1 MTLAQLHYTSAPPG
15 PDGSGF
21 RFTAVSAGVPQGL
34 LREAE
39 QLIGY
44 EPPRDCPARPDAE
57 QLKSFP
63 KAFSF
68 SELADGGRLLSRSVY
83 IGADYSGRWGNFH
96 AHAVHLPSG
105 TRLPDGVLPITAWES
120 PRWADTTPPDGRPA
134 PVDRIEPSGLLRK
147 DALVAFAVSRAGWL
161 APFFADLRAVA
172 ADPGAGQIVV
182 VEHDSADV
190 AQWIALACA
199 VLPREQAHR
208 LTFTTYTRR
217 PQQARQ
223 QLVGALP
230 SSESVAHDHRYRVH
244 DCTGRQQPSGPV
256 ADTWA
261 ELCARIWRAGRPDLF
276 RNTPE
281 DLGQLAVSAL
291 IAGVDLRSDARTA
304 AARWA
309 TEHAG
314 EVPDETL
321 TTVVAG
327 LCAVPP
333 AGSGAA
339 GSGSGWA
346 DGSGS
351 GSASGS
357 GWADG
362 SGSGSASGS
371 GRTDGSGSGS
381 AAGEQA
387 VPPTPRSAG
396 SAPSS
401 SAAWDSAQD
410 TRTAP
415 GTQGSAE
422 YGRTGRGARSSTN
435 DAQAGPGAYSSA
447 GHAQTGQGAYN
458 SAGQAQTGAG
468 AYGSAGHAQ
477 TGAGARDSVGH
488 GQAAPSAS
496 DPAGDEQAALAA
508 LLVRLDGQVPTHVSA
523 PLAAWVLASA
533 VLGKGPVPMLRA
545 GSLTPRAHDDLAR
558 DLAPALRAGLADP
571 AEPPAGR
578 PLALLRVADLL
589 DIDCQDQLP
598 ELAGRLARE
607 LVRDPSDGPAGASEP
622 DGDRS
627 RSRNL
632 RAPGQPGRDQRART
646 GADPLP
652 APPTHAP
659 RTPGP
664 TDPWQTGTRPTP
676 PAHSPHTPGQPGPT
690 DPWHAG
696 TQPARP
702 THAPRTP
709 GPTDPWQTGTRP
721 TPPAHSPHTP
731 GQPEPTDPWHAGTQ
745 PARPTH
751 APRTPGPTDP
761 WQAGTHPTPPARGP
775 EPPGRPRSAEPPE
788 GDARPAGGCPPAVLD
803 AVHAHPGL
811 RVALFGSL
819 NALAAAE
826 PAAVARAL
834 TGSGLPIGLQPG
846 FPHLRM
852 CVTPVGP
859 GDRLTRFHEVHR
871 VAGVSLLA
879 DPAVLRT
886 ALGLIWSGELP
897 TGLEASLLLNELG
910 SDAHRAAG
918 TRDLLIEAALAAP
931 PDDRDVPALAV
942 DLLRCFHTELRP
954 GPRAALLL
962 LEQAGLLGTEGESD
976 EWVTRMLNLKN
987 GAAEPVPDPVVE
999 RAFQALARRLL
1010 EGQVPTNE
1018 LYALARSGEPRL
1030 LATYEKAGRSDRVGD
1045 RLRTVPSYVADLFCD
1060 WSAFP
1065 GTHPTWDE
1073 TRNALLS
1080 KVLRPVVRA
1089 LPAEDQTEV
1098 EAELGR
1104 AGRGKLDAYRA
1115 WNRPGALGRLAGRL
1129 SGRGRRADQ
1138 TEVWPGDVEPPT
1150 EGGRR

>member
-120 PRWADTTPPDGRPA
+120 PRWADTTPPDGRPT

-261 ELCARIWRAGRPDLF
+261 DLCARIWRAGRPDLF
-276 RNTPE
+276 HNTPE
-281 DLGQLAVSAL
+281 DLGQLAVTAL
-291 IAGVDLRSDARTA
+291 TAGVDLRSDARTA

-309 TEHAG
+309 TERAG
-314 EVPDETL
+314 ELSDETL
-321 TTVVAG
+321 TAVVAG

-339 GSGSGWA
+339 SRSGSGWA
-346 DGSGS
+346 DGSR
-351 GSASGS
+351 SGS
-357 GWADG
+357 GWAD
-362 SGSGSASGS
+362 
-371 GRTDGSGSGS
+371 GSGS

-396 SAPSS
+396 SARSS

-410 TRTAP
+410 TRTGP

-422 YGRTGRGARSSTN
+422 YGRTAPGARSSTN
-435 DAQAGPGAYSSA
+435 DAQTGPGGYSSA
-447 GHAQTGQGAYN
+447 GHAQSGQGAYN
-458 SAGQAQTGAG
+458 SAGHAQTGAG
-468 AYGSAGHAQ
+468 AYSSAGHAQ

-488 GQAAPSAS
+488 GQAAPSAP

-533 VLGKGPVPMLRA
+533 VLGKGPVPVLRA
-545 GSLTPRAHDDLAR
+545 GSLTPRAHDELAR

-571 AEPPAGR
+571 TEPPAGR

-598 ELAGRLARE
+598 ELAGRLARD
-607 LVRDPSDGPAGASEP
+607 LVSGTPVEP

-627 RSRNL
+627 RSRDL

-659 RTPGP
+659 RTPGS
-664 TDPWQTGTRPTP
+664 TDPWQAGTRPTP

-690 DPWHAG
+690 DPWQAG

-702 THAPRTP
+702 THAPRTS
-709 GPTDPWQTGTRP
+709 GPTDPWQP
-721 TPPAHSPHTP
+721 
-731 GQPEPTDPWHAGTQ
+731 GTQ
-745 PARPTH
+745 SA
-751 APRTPGPTDP
+751 
-761 WQAGTHPTPPARGP
+761 PPARGP
-775 EPPGRPRSAEPPE
+775 QPPGQPRPAEAPE
-788 GDARPAGGCPPAVLD
+788 GNARPAGGCPPAVLD

-826 PAAVARAL
+826 PAAVAQAL

-859 GDRLTRFHEVHR
+859 GDRLTQFHEVHR

-918 TRDLLIEAALAAP
+918 TRDLLIDAALAAP

-942 DLLRCFHTELRP
+942 DLLRCFHTELP
-954 GPRAALLL
+954 PAPHAALLL
-962 LEQAGLLGTEGESD
+962 LEFTGQLGTEAESD
-976 EWVTRMLNLKN
+976 EWVTRVLSQLARA
-987 GAAEPVPDPVVE
+987 GESVPDPVVE
-999 RAFQALARRLL
+999 RAFQSLARRLL
-1010 EGQVPTNE
+1010 EGQVPPNE

-1030 LATYEKAGRSDRVGD
+1030 LATYEKVGRSDRVGD

-1060 WSAFP
+1060 WTAFP
-1065 GTHPTWDE
+1065 ETHPAWNE
-1073 TRNALLS
+1073 TRNTLLG

>member
-44 EPPRDCPARPDAE
+44 EPPRDYPARPDAE

-120 PRWADTTPPDGRPA
+120 PRWADTTPPDGRPT

-172 ADPGAGQIVV
+172 ADPGAGQVVV

-261 ELCARIWRAGRPDLF
+261 DLCARIWRAGRPDLF
-276 RNTPE
+276 HNTPE
-281 DLGQLAVSAL
+281 DLGQLAVTAL
-291 IAGVDLRSDARTA
+291 TAGVDLRSDARTA

-309 TEHAG
+309 TERAG
-314 EVPDETL
+314 ELSDETL
-321 TTVVAG
+321 TAVVAG

-339 GSGSGWA
+339 SRSGSGWA

-351 GSASGS
+351 GSGSASGSRSGS

-362 SGSGSASGS
+362 SE
-371 GRTDGSGSGS
+371 S

-396 SAPSS
+396 SARSS

-415 GTQGSAE
+415 GTQGSAD
-422 YGRTGRGARSSTN
+422 YGRTAPGARSSTN
-435 DAQAGPGAYSSA
+435 DAQAGPGSYSSA
-447 GHAQTGQGAYN
+447 GHAQTGQGTYN
-458 SAGQAQTGAG
+458 S
-468 AYGSAGHAQ
+468 SGHAQ

-488 GQAAPSAS
+488 GQAAPSAP

-533 VLGKGPVPMLRA
+533 VLGKGPVPVLRA
-545 GSLTPRAHDDLAR
+545 GSLTPRAHDELAR

-571 AEPPAGR
+571 TEPPAGR

-598 ELAGRLARE
+598 ELAGRLARD
-607 LVRDPSDGPAGASEP
+607 LVSGTPVEP

-627 RSRNL
+627 RSRDL
-632 RAPGQPGRDQRART
+632 RAPGQPGRDQRTRT

-659 RTPGP
+659 RTPGS
-664 TDPWQTGTRPTP
+664 TDPWQAGTRPTP
-676 PAHSPHTPGQPGPT
+676 PARGPQPPGQPR
-690 DPWHAG
+690 
-696 TQPARP
+696 PAE
-702 THAPRTP
+702 A
-709 GPTDPWQTGTRP
+709 
-721 TPPAHSPHTP
+721 
-731 GQPEPTDPWHAGTQ
+731 
-745 PARPTH
+745 
-751 APRTPGPTDP
+751 
-761 WQAGTHPTPPARGP
+761 
-775 EPPGRPRSAEPPE
+775 PE
-788 GDARPAGGCPPAVLD
+788 GNARPAGGCPPAVLD

-826 PAAVARAL
+826 PAAVAQAL

-859 GDRLTRFHEVHR
+859 GDRLTQFHEVHR

-918 TRDLLIEAALAAP
+918 TRDLLIDAALAAP

-942 DLLRCFHTELRP
+942 DLLRCFHTELP
-954 GPRAALLL
+954 PAPHAALLL
-962 LEQAGLLGTEGESD
+962 LEFTGQLGTEAESD
-976 EWVTRMLNLKN
+976 EWVTRVLSQLARA
-987 GAAEPVPDPVVE
+987 GESVPDPVVE

-1010 EGQVPTNE
+1010 EGQVPPNE

-1030 LATYEKAGRSDRVGD
+1030 LATYEKVGRSDRVGD

-1060 WSAFP
+1060 WTAFP
-1065 GTHPTWDE
+1065 ETHPAWNE
-1073 TRNALLS
+1073 TRNTLLG

>member
-1 MTLAQLHYTSAPPG
+1 VTLAQLHYTSAPPG

-21 RFTAVSAGVPQGL
+21 RFTAVSPGVPQGL

-39 QLIGY
+39 QVIGY

-57 QLKSFP
+57 QLKGFP

-105 TRLPDGVLPITAWES
+105 TRLPDGALPITAWES
-120 PRWADTTPPDGRPA
+120 PRWADATPPDGRPE

-147 DALVAFAVSRAGWL
+147 EALVAFAMSRAGWL

-223 QLVGALP
+223 QIVGALP

-244 DCTGRQQPSGPV
+244 DCTGRQPSGPV
-256 ADTWA
+256 TDTWA
-261 ELCARIWRAGRPDLF
+261 EVCARIWRAGRTDLF
-276 RNTPE
+276 RNAPE
-281 DLGQLAVSAL
+281 DLGRLAVTAL
-291 IAGVDLRSDARTA
+291 TAGIDLRADARAT

-309 TEHAG
+309 AEHAG
-314 EVPDETL
+314 TLSDETL
-321 TTVVAG
+321 MALVAG
-327 LCAVPP
+327 LCARPP
-333 AGSGAA
+333 AS
-339 GSGSGWA
+339 SGWVG
-346 DGSGS
+346 DERSSSVGGPG
-351 GSASGS
+351 GSAH
-357 GWADG
+357 DG
-362 SGSGSASGS
+362 PASLPAPGSA
-371 GRTDGSGSGS
+371 D
-381 AAGEQA
+381 
-387 VPPTPRSAG
+387 
-396 SAPSS
+396 
-401 SAAWDSAQD
+401 
-410 TRTAP
+410 
-415 GTQGSAE
+415 
-422 YGRTGRGARSSTN
+422 
-435 DAQAGPGAYSSA
+435 
-447 GHAQTGQGAYN
+447 
-458 SAGQAQTGAG
+458 
-468 AYGSAGHAQ
+468 
-477 TGAGARDSVGH
+477 
-488 GQAAPSAS
+488 
-496 DPAGDEQAALAA
+496 DEQAALAA
-508 LLVRLDGQVPTHVSA
+508 LLARLDGQVPAVVSA

-533 VLGKGPVPMLRA
+533 VLGKGPVPTLRA

-571 AEPPAGR
+571 AERPAGR

-598 ELAGRLARE
+598 ELAGRLART
-607 LVRDPSDGPAGASEP
+607 LVSEPSADPTGTRKP
-622 DGDRS
+622 DGDLHRS
-627 RSRNL
+627 RDL
-632 RAPGQPGRDQRART
+632 PAPGQPTPEAR
-646 GADPLP
+646 
-652 APPTHAP
+652 
-659 RTPGP
+659 
-664 TDPWQTGTRPTP
+664 Q
-676 PAHSPHTPGQPGPT
+676 
-690 DPWHAG
+690 
-696 TQPARP
+696 
-702 THAPRTP
+702 
-709 GPTDPWQTGTRP
+709 
-721 TPPAHSPHTP
+721 
-731 GQPEPTDPWHAGTQ
+731 
-745 PARPTH
+745 
-751 APRTPGPTDP
+751 
-761 WQAGTHPTPPARGP
+761 
-775 EPPGRPRSAEPPE
+775 
-788 GDARPAGGCPPAVLD
+788 GDARPAVGCPPALLD

-826 PAAVARAL
+826 PTVVARAL
-834 TGSGLPIGLQPG
+834 TGSGLPVGLQPG

-859 GDRLTRFHEVHR
+859 GDRLTQFREAHR
-871 VAGVSLLA
+871 IAGVSPLA

-886 ALGLIWSGELP
+886 ALRLTWSGELP

-910 SDAHRAAG
+910 SDTHRAAG

-942 DLLRCFHTELRP
+942 DLLRCFSTDLRQEQ
-954 GPRAALLL
+954 RAALLL
-962 LEQAGLLGTEGESD
+962 LEFTGLLGTDGEGE
-976 EWVTRMLNLKN
+976 EWVGRVLNLKN
-987 GAAEPVPDPVVE
+987 GAAEPVPDTVVE
-999 RAFQALARRLL
+999 RAFQVLAWRLL
-1010 EGQVPTNE
+1010 DGVVPENE

-1030 LATYEKAGRSDRVGD
+1030 LAAYERAGRSDRVGD
-1045 RLRTVPSYVADLFCD
+1045 RLRTVPGYVAARFCD

-1065 GTHPTWDE
+1065 GTHPAWDE
-1073 TRNALLS
+1073 TRNALLT
-1080 KVLRPVVRA
+1080 KVLRPIVRM

-1098 EAELGR
+1098 EAALGR

-1138 TEVWPGDVEPPT
+1138 PGVWPGDVEPPT

>member
-57 QLKSFP
+57 QLKGFP

-68 SELADGGRLLSRSVY
+68 SELSDGGRLLSRSVY

-120 PRWADTTPPDGRPA
+120 PRWADTTPPDGRPV
-134 PVDRIEPSGLLRK
+134 PLDRIEPSGLLRK
-147 DALVAFAVSRAGWL
+147 DALVAFAMSRAGWL

-244 DCTGRQQPSGPV
+244 DCTGQQQPSGPV

-261 ELCARIWRAGRPDLF
+261 EVCARIWRAGRPDLF
-276 RNTPE
+276 RNAP
-281 DLGQLAVSAL
+281 DDIGQLAATAL
-291 IAGVDLRSDARTA
+291 IAGVDLRPDARAA

-309 TEHAG
+309 AEHAG
-314 EVPDETL
+314 ALPDETL
-321 TTVVAG
+321 TALVAG
-327 LCAVPP
+327 LCAGPP
-333 AGSGAA
+333 VGEPS
-339 GSGSGWA
+339 A
-346 DGSGS
+346 D
-351 GSASGS
+351 
-357 GWADG
+357 
-362 SGSGSASGS
+362 
-371 GRTDGSGSGS
+371 
-381 AAGEQA
+381 
-387 VPPTPRSAG
+387 SAG
-396 SAPSS
+396 SAWSS
-401 SAAWDSAQD
+401 PTTW
-410 TRTAP
+410 
-415 GTQGSAE
+415 GSAHDE
-422 YGRTGRGARSSTN
+422 PASL
-435 DAQAGPGAYSSA
+435 P
-447 GHAQTGQGAYN
+447 
-458 SAGQAQTGAG
+458 
-468 AYGSAGHAQ
+468 
-477 TGAGARDSVGH
+477 
-488 GQAAPSAS
+488 APE
-496 DPAGDEQAALAA
+496 PADDEQAALGA
-508 LLVRLDGQVPTHVSA
+508 LLARLDGQVPAVVSA
-523 PLAAWVLASA
+523 PLAARVLASA

-571 AEPPAGR
+571 AESPAGR

-607 LVRDPSDGPAGASEP
+607 LVSGTSGDPTGTPEP
-622 DGDRS
+622 DAGRS
-627 RSRNL
+627 RSRDL
-632 RAPGQPGRDQRART
+632 RAPGQPGRDQYTEPVA
-646 GADPLP
+646 
-652 APPTHAP
+652 APPA
-659 RTPGP
+659 
-664 TDPWQTGTRPTP
+664 
-676 PAHSPHTPGQPGPT
+676 PGQP
-690 DPWHAG
+690 
-696 TQPARP
+696 
-702 THAPRTP
+702 APEDR
-709 GPTDPWQTGTRP
+709 R
-721 TPPAHSPHTP
+721 
-731 GQPEPTDPWHAGTQ
+731 
-745 PARPTH
+745 R
-751 APRTPGPTDP
+751 
-761 WQAGTHPTPPARGP
+761 
-775 EPPGRPRSAEPPE
+775 
-788 GDARPAGGCPPAVLD
+788 DARPAVGCPPAVLD

-826 PAAVARAL
+826 PTAVARAL
-834 TGSGLPIGLQPG
+834 AGSGLPVGLQPG

-852 CVTPVGP
+852 CVTPVGAR
-859 GDRLTRFHEVHR
+859 DRLAQFHEVLR
-871 VAGVSLLA
+871 VAGVSSLA
-879 DPAVLRT
+879 EPSVLRT
-886 ALGLIWSGELP
+886 ALRLTWAGELP

-910 SDAHRAAG
+910 SDTHRAAG
-918 TRDLLIEAALAAP
+918 TRDLLIEAALTAP
-931 PDDRDVPALAV
+931 PDDPDVPALAV
-942 DLLRCFHTELRP
+942 DLLRCFHTELP
-954 GPRAALLL
+954 PAPHSALLL
-962 LEQAGLLGTEGESD
+962 LEFTGLLGTEGESD
-976 EWVTRMLNLKN
+976 EWVTRVLSHRARA
-987 GAAEPVPDPVVE
+987 GESASDQVVE
-999 RAFQALARRLL
+999 RAFRALAARLL
-1010 EGQVPTNE
+1010 DGQVPTTE

-1030 LATYEKAGRSDRVGD
+1030 LATYEKAGRSDRVGE
-1045 RLRTVPSYVADLFCD
+1045 RLRTSPAYVAARFSD
-1060 WSAFP
+1060 WSQFP
-1065 GTHPTWDE
+1065 GTHPAWDE
-1073 TRNALLS
+1073 TRNALLTR
-1080 KVLRPVVRA
+1080 VLRPIVRA

-1098 EAELGR
+1098 ETVLGR
-1104 AGRGKLDAYRA
+1104 AGQGRLDAYRA

-1138 TEVWPGDVEPPT
+1138 AGMWPGDVEPPT